1 VVARM
6 EPSMR
11 YSYNVRSFFIEDD
24 QDARTGDLRN
34 GLRLWQGYFQSV
46 RPAGNSMMINF
57 DITTGVVFE
66 GGPLIDLC
74 LKHLH
79 ANDIKAL
86 VPRPNGMF
94 HDRDRYGLQHFMYGL
109 RIHTFGQYIPR
120 VVRKF
125 TDSGANKTIHKYT
138 GKTVAQYHHEITG
151 QPLRYPDVICVE
163 VRQCHLR
170 KS

>member
-1 VVARM
+1 VAARM

-34 GLRLWQGYFQSV
+34 GLRLWHGYFQSV
-46 RPAGNSMMINF
+46 RPAGNSIMINF

-86 VPRPNGMF
+86 VPRPDGMF
-94 HDRDRYGLQHFMYGL
+94 HDRERHGLQHFMHGL
-109 RIHTFGQYIPR
+109 RVHTVGQYIPR

-125 TDSGANKTIHKYT
+125 TDSGAKKTIHKCT
-138 GKTVAQYHHEITG
+138 GKTIAQYYHEITG
-151 QPLRYPDVICVE
+151 QPLRYPHVICVE
-163 VRQCHLR
+163 VRQYHLR
-170 KS
+170 KL